1 MDSTRHQL
9 VAPKMENPLDFE
21 PWILDDQ
28 DIFNQISELPPLE
41 SLFEQLNLP
50 LPLVPYDRN
59 FNELKNNEDVN
70 DIFSESNLDS
80 WYSQENAID
89 TKPVINPS
97 IHPSFSLSFDDNVI
111 KSEQLNE
118 VSMMFVHGD
127 CASSSSMKE
136 EEEEETRKMSGRK
149 RSVELEL
156 EEIQKHFN
164 KPITQAAREMKVGLT
179 VLKKRCREFRIMRW
193 PHRKIKSLTSL
204 INNVKEMGLSEYE
217 AIMLE
222 EHKRLIEE
230 LPDVELTERTKKL
243 RQACFKAN
251 YKKRRLSAAY
261 S

>member
-1 MDSTRHQL
+1 
-9 VAPKMENPLDFE
+9 MENPLDFE

-28 DIFNQISELPPLE
+28 DIFQP
-41 SLFEQLNLP
+41 LNLP

-70 DIFSESNLDS
+70 NIFSESNLDS

-127 CASSSSMKE
+127 CASSSSMIKE

>member
-1 MDSTRHQL
+1 MIKISSTRFQ
-9 VAPKMENPLDFE
+9 NF
-21 PWILDDQ
+21 
-28 DIFNQISELPPLE
+28 PPLE

-70 DIFSESNLDS
+70 NIFSESNLDS

-149 RSVELEL
+149 R
-156 EEIQKHFN
+156 
-164 KPITQAAREMKVGLT
+164 
-179 VLKKRCREFRIMRW
+179 EFRIMRW

>member
-9 VAPKMENPLDFE
+9 VVPKMENPLDHFE

-50 LPLVPYDRN
+50 PCLVPYDRN
-59 FNELKNNEDVN
+59 FNELKNINEDVN
-70 DIFSESNLDS
+70 NIFSESNLDS
-80 WYSQENAID
+80 WYSQENGIG

-97 IHPSFSLSFDDNVI
+97 IHPSFSPSFDDNVI

-136 EEEEETRKMSGRK
+136 EEEEEEIRKD
-149 RSVELEL
+149 EW
-156 EEIQKHFN
+156 EE
-164 KPITQAAREMKVGLT
+164 E
-179 VLKKRCREFRIMRW
+179 
-193 PHRKIKSLTSL
+193 
-204 INNVKEMGLSEYE
+204 EMGLSEYE

>member
-1 MDSTRHQL
+1 
-9 VAPKMENPLDFE
+9 MENPLDHFE
-21 PWILDDQ
+21 PWILDEQ

-50 LPLVPYDRN
+50 PLP
-59 FNELKNNEDVN
+59 
-70 DIFSESNLDS
+70 
-80 WYSQENAID
+80 ENGID
-89 TKPVINPS
+89 TKPVIINPS
-97 IHPSFSLSFDDNVI
+97 IHPSFSPSFDDDVI
-111 KSEQLNE
+111 KSERLNE

-127 CASSSSMKE
+127 CASSSSMKEE

-251 YKKRRLSAAY
+251 YKKRRLSAGY